1 MLSKAKWMRYQ
12 EPIKISLCDGCAH
25 SRYRGKASVQYSP
38 RFSTS
43 STAVRRSPFPSEG
56 KAYGNSAYPPS
67 RGRLKKVLHLRKSA
81 RNFVAGASRPLTREG
96 DFCAAKRRRERNIL
110 RAFGLVII
118 LSLPQSRWRSTAPS
132 SEGAG
137 WAFYN
142 EGTQPVILSVARNLF
157 LLLSARSFFGRAA
170 PKNDIGGNVYTT
182 FFPVENTCEVPLFC
196 CAKARLPMVIGSRAV
211 LYI

>member
-81 RNFVAGASRPLTREG
+81 RNFVAGASLPLTREV

-137 WAFYN
+137 WATSLDKEIESN
-142 EGTQPVILSVARNLF
+142 KKS
-157 LLLSARSFFGRAA
+157 AA
-170 PKNDIGGNVYTT
+170 PQKGRRMEIYSV
-182 FFPVENTCEVPLFC
+182 VASV
-196 CAKARLPMVIGSRAV
+196 LPMVSGVSSV
-211 LYI
+211 Y